1 MICPSIYLYRQYWSE
16 ELIAP
21 VSNTRVSLI
30 LSAHPRNFWVFH
42 CWLFIGSGV
51 IFRLQWRKH
60 ILLCPLD
67 INSFV
72 LLASGVEILRQGIKD
87 TMFNPPVLFSLHT
100 DIKPP
105 FLCFRWKQFFVSKSG
120 PFGPFLFASSFFGLL
135 FISLVFKSKTRLV
148 LHLIYTPA
156 LRKTNRCL
164 ELDWLQLLAL

>member
-1 MICPSIYLYRQYWSE
+1 
-16 ELIAP
+16 
-21 VSNTRVSLI
+21 
-30 LSAHPRNFWVFH
+30 
-42 CWLFIGSGV
+42 
-51 IFRLQWRKH
+51 
-60 ILLCPLD
+60 
-67 INSFV
+67 
-72 LLASGVEILRQGIKD
+72 
-87 TMFNPPVLFSLHT
+87 MFNPPVLFSLHT

-164 ELDWLQLLAL
+164 EFDWLQLLALQDDWHLVVRINNCSYAIALFLLKRDLCSCTDHIREYNW

>member
-60 ILLCPLD
+60 ILLWQLD

-105 FLCFRWKQFFVSKSG
+105 FLCFRWNN
-120 PFGPFLFASSFFGLL
+120 FLFRSLVHSGLFFLL
-135 FISLVFKSKTRLV
+135 AVSLDCYLLVFKSKTRLV

-156 LRKTNRCL
+156 LPKTNRCL
-164 ELDWLQLLAL
+164 ELDWLELLAL